1 MMTAICLTPAMPAAA
16 VRPGRHSAPNTP
28 PAADPV
34 KGPTRPI
41 RLVAQREAP
50 ASAKPVPTDL
60 DAPPHAFQRALVDT
74 MPQLR
79 RYALSLCKDPNFA
92 EDLVQETMLNAW
104 LARHRFQAG
113 TNLKAWCATI
123 LRNVFYSHTRR
134 SWRTLAMSD
143 EMLDTLTAVDTG
155 GSDALDLLAARNV
168 LSLLADDQREALL
181 LVGVGGF
188 SYQDAADICGCASG
202 TIKSRVSRARLRA
215 AVLLNENKAGLNSDP
230 SMSAQGAL
238 EDLLNQVERI
248 VSQAVRSWKSQYK
261 PSLPRK
267 IATG

>member
-1 MMTAICLTPAMPAAA
+1 MMTAICLMPAIPAVAA
-16 VRPGRHSAPNTP
+16 RPGRHSTP
-28 PAADPV
+28 CVMLAADPV
-34 KGPTRPI
+34 AVATRPI
-41 RLVAQREAP
+41 RLVPPCAVPAP
-50 ASAKPVPTDL
+50 AQPVQEKL
-60 DAPPHAFQRALVDT
+60 DAAARAFQRALIDT

-79 RYALSLCKDPNFA
+79 RYALSLCKDPSFA
-92 EDLVQETMLNAW
+92 EDLVQEAMLNAW

-113 TNLKAWCATI
+113 TSLKAWCATI

-143 EMLDTLTAVDTG
+143 EMLDTLTAADTG
-155 GSDALDLLAARNV
+155 GSDALDLLAVRNV
-168 LSLLADDQREALL
+168 LSLLAHDQREALL

-215 AVLLNENKAGLNSDP
+215 AALLNENKAGLSSDP

-238 EDLLNQVERI
+238 EDLVGQVERI
-248 VSQAVRSWKSQYK
+248 VSEAVSSWKSQYK

-267 IATG
+267 LATG